1 MMTIHTFFRP
11 YTHVDTPGDIN
22 LETFQLQDE
31 DVIDKVSQQNHVNC
45 TYHAFFSLW
54 SKCHLF

>member
-1 MMTIHTFFRP
+1 MTIHTFFRP
-11 YTHVDTPGDIN
+11 YTHVDTPGDID

-45 TYHAFFSLW
+45 TYNLL
-54 SKCHLF
+54 CILCD